1 MAKSVKALITPAV
14 LKWARERRMQLRMNE
29 AAERLKVN
37 RGQLSDWEAGSDL
50 PTFTQLKRIASA
62 YRTHVSVFYLPQPP
76 HSLEYPV
83 DHRRFSGARAPDEE
97 QAYRLNANIIEAY
110 ERRATLIE
118 LYEMLEKSPLEVT
131 LELDE
136 TDDPG
141 RAALEIRDF
150 LQFNTE
156 LLQRYKDD
164 RSALKFW
171 KRIVEKRGILVCQ
184 TSANTHLSINLE
196 TVRGFCIAQKPFPV
210 IVLNPKDR
218 PHSRIFTIIHE
229 LVHIGLGKS
238 VIQNTDLK
246 RGRPPEDPTEVFC
259 NEVAE
264 EVLVPKDELTERLN
278 LHTIETDLP
287 KLSKHFH
294 VSRGAIMRRLR
305 TLGKIPQQLYDTYK
319 DSERKRHKD
328 SPPIGGPIP
337 YHTRLLNS
345 AGEHFARTAFTAYYE
360 QKITLADLASSF
372 SKCDPKHIPKLESSI
387 FA

>member
-1 MAKSVKALITPAV
+1 MAKSVKALITPEV
-14 LKWARERRMQLRMNE
+14 LKWARERRIRLSLDYAAQRLNVTPDQLE
-29 AAERLKVN
+29 AWETGMDRPTFARLK
-37 RGQLSDWEAGSDL
+37 
-50 PTFTQLKRIASA
+50 
-62 YRTHVSVFYLPQPP
+62 SVANVYETNISMFYLPQPP
-76 HSLEYPV
+76 DSLEYPV
-83 DHRRFSGARAPDEE
+83 DHRRFSGAGRPDQE

-118 LYEMLEKSPLEVT
+118 FIDLLEELPPEVT
-131 LELDE
+131 LELSE
-136 TDDPG
+136 EEAPEC
-141 RAALEIRDF
+141 AAARIREF
-150 LQFNTE
+150 LQFDTETLRQNT
-156 LLQRYKDD
+156 DD
-164 RSALKFW
+164 RAALKFW
-171 KRIVEKRGILVCQ
+171 KQTVEARGILVCQ
-184 TSANTHLSINLE
+184 TSANTRLSIRLE
-196 TVRGFCIAQKPFPV
+196 TARGFCIAQKPFPV